1 MYSRIKK
8 SDNEETIL
16 KAVGPFRFNSSGSSS
31 APALS
36 SGISV
41 PVGTITIPISPDYP
55 AVPIPSKQED
65 FDMLIETHRRTLE
78 LLSR

>member
-16 KAVGPFRFNSSGSSS
+16 KAVGPFRFNSSGSSNAS
-31 APALS
+31 MVS
-36 SGISV
+36 SGINV
-41 PVGTITIPISPDYP
+41 PVGTITIPMTPDYP
-55 AVPIPSKQED
+55 AVPIRSKQED
-65 FDMLIETHRRTLE
+65 FDMLIEKHKRSLE